1 MGRASSLCL
10 NSHIQLTYTKQT
22 DTKDKPDMQRQQQQN
37 ESKPLVC
44 GAVANGLNTE
54 PQLTLFETPQTNL
67 TSDDYYTPKWIFDLL
82 DIEFDIDVASPP
94 DGPMHTPCKK
104 YFTQLDNGINQDWVG
119 SVFLNPP
126 FSEPKLWVDKW
137 IRHQNGVLLAPMAK
151 SKWFNTLWNS
161 NATLVALPSN
171 LRFADPKGG
180 NGSIM
185 LGCVIAALGDKNIK
199 ALSNLG
205 KVR

>member
-1 MGRASSLCL
+1 MTHNQPQS
-10 NSHIQLTYTKQT
+10 
-22 DTKDKPDMQRQQQQN
+22 
-37 ESKPLVC
+37 ESKPLSC
-44 GAVANGLNTE
+44 GAVANGLNNE

-82 DIEFDIDVASPP
+82 NIEFDIDVASPP
-94 DGPMHTPCKK
+94 DGPMFTPCKK
-104 YFTQLDNGINQDWVG
+104 YFTQLDNGLNKDWYG

-126 FSEPKLWVDKW
+126 FSEPKVWIDKW
-137 IRHQNGVLLAPMAK
+137 LDHANGVLLAPMAK

-161 NATLVALPSN
+161 NASLIALPSN

-185 LGCVIAALGDKNIK
+185 LGCVMAALGDNNIK